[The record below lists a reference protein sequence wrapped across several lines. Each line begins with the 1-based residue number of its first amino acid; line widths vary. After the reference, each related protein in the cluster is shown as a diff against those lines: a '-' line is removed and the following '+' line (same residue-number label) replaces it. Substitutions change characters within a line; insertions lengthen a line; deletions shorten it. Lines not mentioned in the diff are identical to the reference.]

1 MVAAVHQAHS
11 LAAMTGRRLLPAVLR
26 RTSHRT
32 PAGFPVAPTVAAARL
47 MRLPVAPTAV
57 VTMIV
62 RRELAALRRVVA
74 RAVADLAQAVL
85 VASVAGT
92 AAKAT
97 LNSRT

>member
-32 PAGFPVAPTVAAARL
+32 PAGFPVAAARL